1 MTPINHLL
9 KLSKK
14 EMIFSQ
20 IPEAAHE
27 EEIEIDIESIEMAKT
42 QYKKQHNQHIEM
54 NENNQNMIEI
64 CPDAKYIKEKL
75 DLVSILIFFSSINT
89 KHEF

>member
-14 EMIFSQ
+14 EMIFNQ

-27 EEIEIDIESIEMAKT
+27 EEIIIDVESNDIDKT
-42 QYKKQHNQHIEM
+42 QNRKQHNQQVEM
-54 NENNQNMIEI
+54 NENNPNAIEM
-64 CPDAKYIKEKL
+64 CPDSKYIKEKL
-75 DLVSILIFFSSINT
+75 DLVSKTRSFLN
-89 KHEF
+89 